1 MNKMETSLYTV
12 LTYFISFGAY
22 CYRYPTKSKSFAQR
36 HPSGV
41 RVMGLRGKNIS
52 STIESPVEQAAHHES
67 SLPGIEPGASR

>member
-1 MNKMETSLYTV
+1 MNKMETNLYTV

-41 RVMGLRGKNIS
+41 RVMGLRQKYQLHNRI
-52 STIESPVEQAAHHES
+52 TC
-67 SLPGIEPGASR
+67 GASCTS